1 MPTAIINLKAGDQ
14 MLMLQAVQAKV
25 VAGRINMMQIMDRVA
40 VGRIAICRCW
50 LIRLER
56 SRAGK
61 IPNKMFHRMTAAR

>member
-50 LIRLER
+50 LIR
-56 SRAGK
+56 
-61 IPNKMFHRMTAAR
+61 